1 MKKIILLFLAGVLC
15 AGAAQASEYAAF
27 TRDLVQ
33 PYDYYKKSLSLTSK
47 KEDAEKAKAAIAS
60 FIDTWEKFSVTYAA
74 DVPKPFAG
82 ISDFPTRIKRP
93 VAVGRQAAEYLKA
106 GNVGR
111 AHTALEEVRYLMWE
125 MRVKSGIVSLSD
137 KANDFH
143 EAMEVLLDHA
153 AEAKEPEDAQ
163 RVFERYG
170 AWFLIKWDDMA
181 NAPDTASVKKSFDP
195 AFEEGRKAVVAW
207 LDALKQGDAATA
219 KKLSGSVKGAY
230 KKVWMLDNR

>member
-1 MKKIILLFLAGVLC
+1 MKKVILLFVAGVMC
-15 AGAAQASEYAAF
+15 AGAAQASEYSAF

-33 PYDYYKKSLSLTSK
+33 PYDFYKKSLSLTSK

-60 FIDTWEKFSVTYAA
+60 FIDTWDKFSATYAA
-74 DVPKPFAG
+74 DVPKPFTG
-82 ISDFPTRIKRP
+82 IRDFSSRIKRP
-93 VAVGRQAAEYLKA
+93 VEVGRQAAEYLKA
-106 GNVGR
+106 GNVSR

-143 EAMEVLLDHA
+143 EAMEVVLDHA
-153 AEAKEPEDAQ
+153 ADAKEPEDAQ

-181 NAPDTASVKKSFDP
+181 NAPDTASVKKAFDP
-195 AFEEGRKAVVAW
+195 AFEEGRKAVVAY
-207 LDALKQGDAATA
+207 LDTLKQGDAATA

>member
-1 MKKIILLFLAGVLC
+1 MRKVIVLLLAGVLC
-15 AGAAQASEYAAF
+15 AGGAHASEYAAF

-33 PYDYYKKSLSLTSK
+33 PYDFYKKSLSLTSK

-60 FIDTWEKFSVTYAA
+60 FIDTWEKFSATYAA

-111 AHTALEEVRYLMWE
+111 AHTVLEEVRYLMWE

-143 EAMEVLLDHA
+143 EAMEVVLDHA
-153 AEAKEPEDAQ
+153 AAAKEPEDAQ

-181 NAPDTASVKKSFDP
+181 NAPDTASVKKAFDP
-195 AFEEGRKAVVAW
+195 AFEEGRKTVVAW
-207 LDALKQGDAATA
+207 LDALKQGDTATA

>member
-1 MKKIILLFLAGVLC
+1 MKKVIVLFVAGVLF

-33 PYDYYKKSLSLTSK
+33 PYDFYKKSLSLTSK

-60 FIDTWEKFSVTYAA
+60 FIETWEPFANTYAA
-74 DVPKPFAG
+74 DVPKPFTG
-82 ISDFPTRIKRP
+82 IRDFSGKIKRP
-93 VAVGRQAAEYLKA
+93 VAVGRQAAEYLKG
-106 GNVGR
+106 GNIGR
-111 AHTALEEVRYLMWE
+111 AHTVLEEVRYLMWE
-125 MRVKSGIVSLSD
+125 MRVASGIVSLSD

-143 EAMEVLLDHA
+143 EAMEVVLSSA
-153 AEAKEPEDAQ
+153 AAAKEPEDAQ
-163 RVFERYG
+163 RVYERYG
-170 AWFLIKWDDMA
+170 AWFLIKWNDMV
-181 NAPDTASVKKSFDP
+181 NAPDTASVKKAFDP
-195 AFEEGRKAVVAW
+195 AFEEGRKTIMAY